1 MVELDKIYCED
12 CLETLSKME
21 DNSVDLII
29 TSPPYNKGYWAT
41 NRCMSPN
48 ENTFHTK
55 SRRIDYGVFD
65 DTMQPEDYEKW
76 QRSIIE
82 ECLRVLKPEGSL
94 WYNHMDILSRNRCIH
109 PTYVWDY
116 PVKQMIV
123 WERKTTPK
131 IAHYFFFPTTEYLF
145 WIGKN
150 PDTRPYFNKKDAD
163 YKKVVWE
170 IEPDRHSDHPAPFP
184 IELPINIIKCC
195 SKEGD
200 IVYDPFMGSGTVAKA
215 ARDLNRHYIG
225 SELNPDYI
233 IMANERLGIL

>member
-41 NRCMSPN
+41 NRCMSKN

-55 SRRIDYGVFD
+55 SRRIDYGVFN
-65 DTMQPEDYEKW
+65 DTMQPEEYEKW
-76 QRSIIE
+76 QRQILD
-82 ECLRVLKPEGSL
+82 ECIRVIKPEGSI

-116 PVKQMIV
+116 PVKQMII
-123 WERKTTPK
+123 WERATTPK
-131 IAHYFFFPTTEYLF
+131 IAKYFFFPTCEYLF
-145 WIGKN
+145 WIGKE
-150 PDTRPYFNKKDAD
+150 PSTRPYFEKDNAD
-163 YKKVVWE
+163 FRKMVWQ
-170 IEPDRHSDHPAPFP
+170 IEPDRHSKHPAPFP
-184 IELPINIIKCC
+184 IELPTNIIKCC

-200 IVYDPFMGSGTVAKA
+200 VVYDPFMGSGTVALA
-215 ARDLNRHYIG
+215 ARNLGRHWIG
-225 SELNPDYI
+225 SDNNPDYI
-233 IMANERLGIL
+233 KMTEQRLGLL

>member
-1 MVELDKIYCED
+1 MELNRIYCED
-12 CLETLSKME
+12 CLETLKRME
-21 DNSVDLII
+21 DNSIDLII

-41 NRCMSPN
+41 TKELTKHHR
-48 ENTFHTK
+48 K
-55 SRRIDYGVFD
+55 SRKIDYSVFN
-65 DTMQPEDYEKW
+65 DTMRPEDYEKW
-76 QRSIIE
+76 QRDILD
-82 ECLRVLKPEGSL
+82 ECIRVIKPEGSI

-123 WERKTTPK
+123 WNRKSTPK
-131 IAHYFFFPTTEYLF
+131 IANYFFYPTTEYLY

-150 PDTRPYFNKKDAD
+150 TDSRPYFNKANAD
-163 YKKVVWE
+163 YKGVVWQ

-184 IELPINIIKCC
+184 IQLPTNIIKCC

-215 ARDLNRHYIG
+215 ARDLGRNYIG
-225 SELNPDYI
+225 SELNPEYVR
-233 IMANERLGIL
+233 MAEEKIGLL